1 MLAPRLLAPTSV
13 GAPIS
18 ETTVASVFV
27 DMDGERSRDGAAAT
41 NKHRALGCDN
51 RLMTR
56 TTIHELAASR
66 IREVA
71 NAGLARSDVLKF
83 WFGEGDQVTP
93 AFIRDAAK
101 AALDAGETFYNHNLG
116 IAELRETL
124 AQYCTRLH
132 RPRVPI
138 SADRIAVTSAG
149 VHALSLV
156 DQALIDPGDRVVIVT
171 PVWPN
176 LTSMP
181 RIMSA
186 NVVRVALECH
196 GGIWSLDLQRLL
208 DAATPQTRL
217 VLVNSPNNPTGWTLP
232 QADWDA
238 LLAHCR
244 RHGIWLVSDDA
255 YERLV
260 FDPALTTDG
269 HAPGVLAQVD
279 DEDRV
284 ISANTFSKSW
294 TMTGWRLGWLV
305 APKSFIAQ
313 IGKVIEFNTSCAPSF
328 VQQAGLVA
336 VRDGEPLV
344 HATVARLR
352 TSRDRLV
359 RALSSLPGVEVA
371 PPPGAMYLFFRIAGR
386 SDDSLTFAK
395 QLVIGAGLGLAP
407 GVAFGPE
414 GEGYVRWCFAASE
427 SLLDQGAARLAAFL
441 ASPAPAAT
449 NSVHRVG
456 AA

>member
-1 MLAPRLLAPTSV
+1 M
-13 GAPIS
+13 I
-18 ETTVASVFV
+18 
-27 DMDGERSRDGAAAT
+27 
-41 NKHRALGCDN
+41 
-51 RLMTR
+51 R
-56 TTIHELAASR
+56 TTIQQLPASR

-71 NAGLARSDVLKF
+71 NAGLGRSDVLKF

-93 AFIRDAAK
+93 AFIREAAK

-116 IAELRETL
+116 IIELRETL
-124 AQYCTRLH
+124 AAYCTRLH
-132 RPRVPI
+132 RPAMPI
-138 SADRIAVTSAG
+138 TSDRIAVTSAG

-186 NVVRVALECH
+186 DVVRVALECH
-196 GGIWSLDLQRLL
+196 AGAWTLDLQRLL
-208 DAATPQTRL
+208 DAATPDTRL
-217 VLVNSPNNPTGWTLP
+217 VLVNSPNNPTGWTMP
-232 QADWDA
+232 QRDWDI

-260 FDPALTTDG
+260 FEPELTVDG
-269 HAPGVLAQVD
+269 HAPGVLAQLD

-313 IGKVIEFNTSCAPSF
+313 VGKVIEFNTSCAPTF
-328 VQQAGLVA
+328 VQQAGIVA

-344 HATVARLR
+344 AQTVARLR
-352 TSRDRLV
+352 ASRDLLV
-359 RALSSLPGVEVA
+359 EHLAALPGVEVA
-371 PPPGAMYLFFRIAGR
+371 PPPGAMYLFFRIPGR
-386 SDDSLTFAK
+386 SDDSLAFAK
-395 QLVIGAGLGLAP
+395 RLVAECGLGIAP

-414 GEGYVRWCFAASE
+414 GEGYLRWCFAASDA
-427 SLLDQGAARLAAFL
+427 LLLQGVERLQRFL
-441 ASPAPAAT
+441 Q
-449 NSVHRVG
+449 R
-456 AA
+456 